1 MPERKGTLKTD
12 ERVMLAL
19 RALYQQHGYRRYKMS
34 KFEEYDFYARNKSF
48 LLSDNIITFTDLN
61 GRLMALKPDVTL
73 SIVKNVRDDGG
84 LQKLYY
90 NENVYRARPGD
101 RSYREIMQTGLE
113 CIGELDAY
121 NEGEVVMLACRS
133 LREVSPDYILDL
145 SHQGY
150 LSGLLS
156 GAGLMPDNCGALLA
170 CFKDKNVA
178 AVTEYC
184 AQRGVAKEYT
194 DRLASL
200 AGAYGPFDE
209 MIGRLAALCDNEEM
223 EAAVEELRGLFEHL
237 RVCGCAENVNIDLSI
252 VNDMRYYNGVIFQ
265 GFVAGVPSAVLSG
278 GRYDR
283 LLRKFGR
290 RAAAVGFAVY
300 LDMLERLSREDGAYD
315 ADVLLLYDASTDPVS
330 LAAAVRSLTERD
342 LSVLAGRGGEGYRC
356 RRRMQ
361 MTEGGAQDVGD
372 DA

>member
-1 MPERKGTLKTD
+1 
-12 ERVMLAL
+12 
-19 RALYQQHGYRRYKMS
+19 
-34 KFEEYDFYARNKSF
+34 
-48 LLSDNIITFTDLN
+48 
-61 GRLMALKPDVTL
+61 VTL

-265 GFVAGVPSAVLSG
+265 ASWRAYLPRCCPAGATTGCSGNSGGAPPPSASRSIWICWSASA
-278 GRYDR
+278 GRTALMTRTYCSCTTR
-283 LLRKFGR
+283 PR
-290 RAAAVGFAVY
+290 
-300 LDMLERLSREDGAYD
+300 
-315 ADVLLLYDASTDPVS
+315 T
-330 LAAAVRSLTERD
+330 RSLW
-342 LSVLAGRGGEGYRC
+342 LPRC
-356 RRRMQ
+356 
-361 MTEGGAQDVGD
+361 AV
-372 DA
+372 

>member
-1 MPERKGTLKTD
+1 
-12 ERVMLAL
+12 
-19 RALYQQHGYRRYKMS
+19 
-34 KFEEYDFYARNKSF
+34 
-48 LLSDNIITFTDLN
+48 
-61 GRLMALKPDVTL
+61 
-73 SIVKNVRDDGG
+73 
-84 LQKLYY
+84 
-90 NENVYRARPGD
+90 
-101 RSYREIMQTGLE
+101 MQTGLE

-265 GFVAGVPSAVLSG
+265 GFVAGVPSAVLS
-278 GRYDR
+278 
-283 LLRKFGR
+283 
-290 RAAAVGFAVY
+290 VGFAVY